1 MGQLTPIQT
10 GGVTTPAPQ
19 YPQQWGND
27 NAIVIGFGHG
37 IANSPLHALGAV
49 ATLVNGGSLVTPTF
63 TKPINTEQHRHVISS
78 TTSERLR
85 YLLKANVDYGSAK
98 AAQIPGL
105 PLGALTGVNEK
116 ILGGHY
122 LAGRVQ
128 TSFVAAFPINVPQY
142 VVLLQLDEPKSDS
155 DNAGN
160 VNLRANTAF
169 TGALIIKETAPL
181 LGVRMDKS

>member
-1 MGQLTPIQT
+1 M
-10 GGVTTPAPQ
+10 TTAVPQ
-19 YPQQWGND
+19 FPQQWGND

-37 IANSPLHALGAV
+37 IANSSLHALGGV
-49 ATLVNGGSLVTPTF
+49 ATLVNGGSLVRHTF
-63 TKPINTEQHRHVISS
+63 TKPNNSEQHRHVISAA
-78 TTSERLR
+78 TSERQR
-85 YLLKANVDYGSAK
+85 YLLKAHVDYGSAK
-98 AAQIPGL
+98 VAQIPGL

-122 LAGRVQ
+122 LAGRVR
-128 TSFVAAFPINVPQY
+128 TSFVAAFPINSQQY
-142 VVLLQLDEPKSDS
+142 VVMLQFDEPKSES

-181 LGVRMDKS
+181 LGVQMD